1 MIKLGSS
8 GEIEKWLIEQ
18 LSSSLKVPKNDLDP
32 DAPLT
37 RYGLDSMDSV
47 TLVMELED
55 QLGVELPPTLFWEY
69 PTIRKCVLYLAR
81 KLKAPAPGHI
91 DTGTMAS

>member
-1 MIKLGSS
+1 MTKLGSS
-8 GEIEKWLIEQ
+8 GEIEKWLVEQ
-18 LSSSLKVPKNDLDP
+18 LSSLLKVPKNELDP
-32 DAPLT
+32 DAPLK
-37 RYGLDSMDSV
+37 RYGLDSMDAV
-47 TLVMELED
+47 ILVMELED
-55 QLGVELPPTLFWEY
+55 QLVVELPSTLFWEY